1 MTVLLS
7 YLFLLTF
14 NFPFCTCVSNIS
26 NGIVWFLFTLVSRI
40 LYVNQVYPYK
50 INNVKKN
57 DFLLLGYLNY
67 FSVWHLFYQL
77 LSALIEPKTFL
88 SMRTQM
94 QALLPLC
101 FESNTL
107 PILTPTFL
115 FFILLHCIVSV
126 ALSLWFEK
134 SADNKPLSR
143 LPRVTIAGCCM
154 ARFWQLTIDGQILP
168 FLFVRLHFTSPRSAI
183 LHNLFFTHNY
193 VLKSNDISANH
204 LLLVFNF

>member
-1 MTVLLS
+1 MTFCFLVILIISQSGICFTNYLRPLS
-7 YLFLLTF
+7 
-14 NFPFCTCVSNIS
+14 NPKPFKHADTDASS
-26 NGIVWFLFTLVSRI
+26 FAALSRI
-40 LYVNQVYPYK
+40 EHPPHPY
-50 INNVKKN
+50 
-57 DFLLLGYLNY
+57 
-67 FSVWHLFYQL
+67 
-77 LSALIEPKTFL
+77 
-88 SMRTQM
+88 
-94 QALLPLC
+94 
-101 FESNTL
+101 
-107 PILTPTFL
+107 PTFL

-126 ALSLWFEK
+126 ASSLWFEK

-168 FLFVRLHFTSPRSAI
+168 FLYVRLHFTSPRSAI